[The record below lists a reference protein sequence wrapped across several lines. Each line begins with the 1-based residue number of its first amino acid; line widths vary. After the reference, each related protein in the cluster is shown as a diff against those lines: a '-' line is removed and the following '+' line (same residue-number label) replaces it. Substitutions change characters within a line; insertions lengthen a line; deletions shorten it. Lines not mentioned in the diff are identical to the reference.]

1 MFCVDRKDL
10 LVFQSQK
17 TDGTEWVKI
26 HYANAI
32 SVHGTLHL
40 AGNVLINPNL
50 EAKIMAIHALPLQT
64 FHFVSSLVLKD
75 HQTSGYLGFRRKD
88 KSLDKVYRVLDQLMA

>member
-1 MFCVDRKDL
+1 
-10 LVFQSQK
+10 
-17 TDGTEWVKI
+17 
-26 HYANAI
+26 
-32 SVHGTLHL
+32 LHL